1 MPNTIQIRGS
11 QIQGETIEASNIN
24 LSGSFDFRAAS
35 SFIAATP
42 SADAD
47 VANKAY
53 VDSQVADGF
62 QAGDGI
68 DIDTATSPDTVSVKL
83 AASNPALQFVGTGTD
98 ELQVKFN
105 ATFFETGAGGLD
117 IVASSIGETQLADA
131 GVTTAKIGDTQ
142 VTNAKLA
149 GSIANAKLANSTI
162 SGVALGSNLNSLAAS
177 GTGGIILTSY
187 NGSTAVSDLA
197 INLDGS
203 TLAVG
208 ASGIKISDAGVGT
221 TQLAD
226 TSVNAAKLGSAAV
239 ETAKIADDAVTNAK
253 IADNAVDDA
262 KLSFEGAF
270 DVYSPD
276 GSTAAFNLSTR
287 YLNGFEPQV
296 LAFKNGLLMR
306 LVASSPADADQYTV
320 SDNGSVST
328 VTFGANLSSDDTL
341 EVRYIAN
348 K

>member
-11 QIQGETIEASNIN
+11 QIQSETIEASNIN

-42 SADAD
+42 SASDD
-47 VANKAY
+47 VATKGY
-53 VDSQVADGF
+53 VDSQIADGF

-117 IVASSIGETQLADA
+117 LVAASIGETQLANA
-131 GVTTAKIGDTQ
+131 AVTTAKIGDAQ

-149 GSIANAKLANSTI
+149 GSIANDKLSNSTI
-162 SGVALGSNLNSLAAS
+162 SGVSLGSNLNSLAAS
-177 GTGGIILTSY
+177 GTGGITLTSY
-187 NGSTAVSDLA
+187 NGSAAVSDLA
-197 INLDGS
+197 VNLDGA
-203 TLAVG
+203 TLSVG
-208 ASGIKISDAGVGT
+208 ASGLKIADGGVGS
-221 TQLAD
+221 TQIAD
-226 TSVNAAKLGSAAV
+226 NAVIAAKIASSAV
-239 ETAKIADDAVTNAK
+239 ETAKINDGAVTTAK
-253 IADNAVDDA
+253 IANNAVDDT
-262 KLSFEGAF
+262 KISFEGAF
-270 DVYSPD
+270 DVFSPD
-276 GSTAAFNLSTR
+276 GSTAAFNLSSQ

-296 LAFKNGLLMR
+296 MAFKNGLLMR
-306 LVASSPADADQYTV
+306 LVASGPADADQYTV
-320 SDNGSVST
+320 TDNGSVST
-328 VTFGANLSSDDTL
+328 VTFGANLSASDTL
-341 EVRYIAN
+341 EVRYIAQ